1 MASHLM
7 GILSSRLRR
16 LDLDCGNQELNRI
29 FHHYCVSLG
38 ALEVIE
44 CLLEEQD
51 GVVHMH
57 EYRMSGDWPS
67 REDLREAIP

>member
-1 MASHLM
+1 MSSHLM

-16 LDLDCGNQELNRI
+16 LDLGHDNQELNRI
-29 FHHYCVSLG
+29 FHNYCVSLG
-38 ALEVIE
+38 ALEVIA

-51 GVVHMH
+51 GVVCIH
-57 EYRMSGDWPS
+57 EYRMPRDWPS